1 MAGSGGDEQP
11 GDAERALMD
20 ELFSERGRTDPQ
32 AVLRSSGIP
41 GCRYDFV
48 HDVLHDPRFVA
59 PVVPPSA
66 DLMFQLLPRFMAR
79 LPPGRHR
86 AARAR
91 FSGLFTP
98 RRVDRYRGRI
108 AARVDELI
116 DALPPAGP
124 IDLVAAF
131 ARPLPFAVIADVLG
145 VPAERHSWLSEAM
158 ETFGQAVA
166 GQRDH
171 ANVERGNTAVADILD
186 YFDRTLAER
195 AAHPQEDV
203 LTLLPTASS
212 SSLPDISPQR
222 LCCRPACSCSP
233 ITAASWIG
241 CWPIPRVGRPPSK
254 SCCAT

>member
-20 ELFSERGRTDPQ
+20 ELFGERGRTDPQ

-203 LTLLPTASS
+203 LTLL
-212 SSLPDISPQR
+212 
-222 LCCRPACSCSP
+222 
-233 ITAASWIG
+233 AAA
-241 CWPIPRVGRPPSK
+241 PLAAEAR
-254 SCCAT
+254 A

>member
-20 ELFSERGRTDPQ
+20 ELVSERGRTDPQ

-59 PVVPPSA
+59 PVVTPSA

-124 IDLVAAF
+124 SGTAGCPRRWKHSV
-131 ARPLPFAVIADVLG
+131 RPLPGNAIT
-145 VPAERHSWLSEAM
+145 RTSN
-158 ETFGQAVA
+158 VA
-166 GQRDH
+166 TQPSPTYWTTS
-171 ANVERGNTAVADILD
+171 TA
-186 YFDRTLAER
+186 R
-195 AAHPQEDV
+195 
-203 LTLLPTASS
+203 LPSGPHIRRKT
-212 SSLPDISPQR
+212 
-222 LCCRPACSCSP
+222 C
-233 ITAASWIG
+233 
-241 CWPIPRVGRPPSK
+241 
-254 SCCAT
+254 